1 MMKHYLHFA
10 FIVMAT
16 ALISVAAHTQTT
28 NTYTTSTTW
37 NVPAGVSS
45 LTIKVYGGGGGT
57 GGMDCGAGCSNTAAG
72 NAGYVLATYNVSAGN
87 TIGIY
92 PGGKGSNG
100 GNSVT
105 ASGGGAG
112 GTASYGAAYNGGT
125 GGNAGSAG
133 SSGGGGG
140 GGAASIVT
148 INSVIKIIAGGASG
162 GGGMANM
169 AGSGYA
175 GTNTYVANSSFNNGG
190 NGTTPSG
197 DGGGGGGGGGG
208 QFGAQGGNV
217 HAAGGES
224 AGDGRYIGGNS
235 VSGASAV
242 TTNGNI
248 AWTNTGQIEITYTVV
263 VPVTWLNLNTF
274 RQNSGATLINW
285 STASE
290 INTKEFMIE
299 RSSNGSDWITI
310 GSTTAAGNSSTVKQ
324 YSFTDALVD
333 NNIRYYRISQ
343 VDVDGRN
350 SYSKILVSRPG
361 ITAGIKLFPNPVTD
375 GSATITLNSAGK
387 LTLYNSNGIQVLQK
401 ELPAGSSVLN
411 VSKYPKG
418 TYYIKTSEG
427 KIAFVIQ

>member
-1 MMKHYLHFA
+1 
-10 FIVMAT
+10 MALT
-16 ALISVAAHTQTT
+16 TQAQTT
-28 NTYTTSTTW
+28 NTYTSSTTW

-45 LTIKVYGGGGGT
+45 ITIKVYGGGGGT
-57 GGMDCGAGCSNTAAG
+57 GGQDCGAGCSNAAAG
-72 NAGYVLATYNVSAGN
+72 NAGYVLATYNVTAGN
-87 TIGIY
+87 VIGIY
-92 PGGKGSNG
+92 PGGKGTNR

-105 ASGGGAG
+105 GTGGGAG
-112 GTASYGAAYNGGT
+112 GTSPYNTSYNGGT

-162 GGGMANM
+162 GGGMANL
-169 AGSGYA
+169 ANSGYA
-175 GTNTYVANSSFNNGG
+175 GNSTYIANSTFNYGG

-208 QFGAQGGNV
+208 QYGAQGGNV
-217 HAAGGES
+217 HAAGGEN
-224 AGDGRYIGGNS
+224 AGDGGYTGGNS

-263 VPVTWLNLNTF
+263 VPVTWLNLHTV
-274 RQNSGATLINW
+274 RQANGTALISW

-290 INTKEFMIE
+290 INSKEFLVQ
-299 RSSNGSDWITI
+299 RSNNASDWTTI
-310 GSTTAAGNSSTVKQ
+310 GSTTAAGNSSIVKQ
-324 YSFTDALVD
+324 YSFTDPQADQRIV
-333 NNIRYYRISQ
+333 YYRIAQ
-343 VDVDGRN
+343 VDMDGRT
-350 SYSKILVSRPG
+350 SFSKILVSRTD

-375 GSATITLNSAGK
+375 GTATISLNNAGK
-387 LTLYNSNGIQVLQK
+387 IKMFNSNGVQVMQRDLS
-401 ELPAGSSVLN
+401 AGSTVLN